1 MNARERR
8 LSAVPV
14 AVVALFAL
22 ALCAQLCWHQRSPPP
37 RATATDLS
45 APPSQS
51 VLAVAAAGDATSL
64 AKLLMLRLQA
74 FDNQPGISIPFRS
87 LDYGRV
93 IAWLGAILR
102 LDERASYPLLAAARL
117 YGEADAPAKQRMMLE
132 FVHEEFLKDPNR
144 RWPWMTHAVYVARH
158 RLKDL
163 PLALRYADALAT
175 HATDASVPSWVTQM
189 NIFVRV
195 DMGETEAAKVLLGGL
210 LESGK
215 IADPAER
222 RFLLRR
228 LEELEK
234 SGGR

>member
-1 MNARERR
+1 MSARERR
-8 LSAVPV
+8 FSAVPV
-14 AVVALFAL
+14 AIVALFAL
-22 ALCAQLCWHQRSPPP
+22 ALCAQLYWHQRLPPP
-37 RATATDLS
+37 RAAATDLP
-45 APPSQS
+45 APPPQS
-51 VLAVAAAGDATSL
+51 ALEVAAAGDTTSL

-74 FDNQPGISIPFRS
+74 FDNQPGISIPFHA

-117 YGEADAPAKQRMMLE
+117 YGEVSAPAKQRMMLE

-144 RWPWMTHAVYVARH
+144 RWAWMAHAVFIAKH
-158 RLKDL
+158 RLQDL

-175 HATDASVPSWVTQM
+175 HATDASVPSWATQM

-215 IADPAER
+215 VADPAER
-222 RFLLRR
+222 RFLMRR

-234 SGGR
+234 SATQ

>member
-22 ALCAQLCWHQRSPPP
+22 ALCAQLYWHQRSPPP

-51 VLAVAAAGDATSL
+51 VLEVAAAGDATSL

-117 YGEADAPAKQRMMLE
+117 YGDADAPAKQRMMLE

-144 RWPWMTHAVYVARH
+144 RWPWMAHAVYVARH

-175 HATDASVPSWVTQM
+175 HATDASVPSWATQM

-222 RFLLRR
+222 RFLMRR

-234 SGGR
+234 PGGR